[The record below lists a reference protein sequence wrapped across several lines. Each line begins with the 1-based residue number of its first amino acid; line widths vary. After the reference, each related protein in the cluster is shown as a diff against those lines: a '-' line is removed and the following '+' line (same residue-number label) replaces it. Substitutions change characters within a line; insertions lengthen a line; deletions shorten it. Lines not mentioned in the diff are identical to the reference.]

1 MVVRT
6 LLVLTAQSKEVAVL
20 GDSAVEAFG
29 IWEVR
34 ESLGLRMRTLR
45 GLAVKMIRNEMKN
58 FDI

>member
-1 MVVRT
+1 MVVRA

-34 ESLGLRMRTLR
+34 ESLGLGMRTLR